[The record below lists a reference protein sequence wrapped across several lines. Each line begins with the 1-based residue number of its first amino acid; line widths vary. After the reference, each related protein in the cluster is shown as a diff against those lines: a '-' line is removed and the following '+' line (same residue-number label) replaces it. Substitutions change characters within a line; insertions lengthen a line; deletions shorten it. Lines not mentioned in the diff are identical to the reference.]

1 VIARI
6 DTLASTS
13 TPLPPW
19 LEPLLSKMITA
30 LETLH
35 LPHALL
41 IHGPGGWGE
50 ALLADALALRLIER
64 NYRDGMPAAAVAHP
78 DLRWLLPE
86 GAGEQIKIDS
96 VRGVADFMVQTPQIA
111 PRKVAVVAGAE
122 AMNPYAANA
131 LLKTLEEPPQDSYL
145 ILVTDAV
152 SDLLPTLRS
161 RCQLVAIRPSPV
173 AAILDWVREQAPG
186 ANAEQVAALAFE
198 YGGSPYRLVA
208 ALERDERPILSA
220 LCDVVLGRQDALQT
234 ADAWGR
240 ASTLEIV
247 ERWMRYVPLV
257 LGLRHVAGDRNG
269 HPLLNALA
277 RAPNRRVLN
286 FWEQLAQARGLLRGT
301 TNPNARLLME
311 TLLLDWRDLALPL

>member
-1 VIARI
+1 VSAR
-6 DTLASTS
+6 AA
-13 TPLPPW
+13 LPPW
-19 LEPLLSKMITA
+19 LEPLFADLVAAFES
-30 LETLH
+30 LR

-41 IHGPGGWGE
+41 LHGPGGWGE

-64 NYRDGMPAAAVAHP
+64 SDRDGPAAAAVAHP
-78 DLRWLLPE
+78 DLRWLVPE

-96 VRGVADFMVQTPQIA
+96 VRSVADFMVQTPQIA
-111 PRKVAVVAGAE
+111 PRKVAVLAGAE
-122 AMNPYAANA
+122 ALNPYAANA

-173 AAILDWVREQAPG
+173 ATILEWVREQVPG

-208 ALERDERPILSA
+208 ALERDERPIMSA
-220 LCDVVLGRQDALQT
+220 LCDIVLRTQDPLQT

-247 ERWMRYVPLV
+247 ERWMRYLPLV
-257 LGLRHVAGDRNG
+257 LGLRHGAGDRQ
-269 HPLLNALA
+269 HPLSAALA
-277 RAPNRRVLN
+277 RAPSRRVLN

-301 TNPNARLLME
+301 TNPNARLLLE
-311 TLLLDWRDLALPL
+311 TLLLDWRDLPLPL